1 MSVLNMFRV
10 DGKVAFVN
18 GAGRGI
24 GAASAIA
31 LAEAGADVAI
41 RARTVG
47 QLDEVAEAIRGYG
60 RRALVVV
67 ADDSVEDDDLSALE
81 RAVDEFGRL
90 DILVNVVGGAMP
102 GPFMR
107 ARDRDFEQAFQF
119 NVMTAIRLVRA
130 AVPHLLATGDGSV
143 INITTAAA
151 HMVGRGY
158 TLYGTVKA
166 ALDHATRLLAADLC
180 PKIRVNAVAPGA
192 ILTDA
197 LAMVMGNDDIRQ
209 SMERLTPL
217 RRIGTPDEIAAAVLY
232 LASPAGGFLTGK
244 IIEVDGGT
252 QVPAFEFPIPDL

>member
-10 DGKVAFVN
+10 DGKVAFIN

-41 RARTVG
+41 RARTVS
-47 QLDEVAEAIRGYG
+47 QLDEVAAAIEAFG
-60 RRALVVV
+60 RRVLVLPALE
-67 ADDSVEDDDLSALE
+67 DPDDDVTALD
-81 RAVDEFGRL
+81 RAAGEFGRL

-102 GPFMR
+102 GPFLA

-130 AVPHLLATGDGSV
+130 AVPHLLATGEGSIV
-143 INITTAAA
+143 NITTAAA
-151 HMVGRGY
+151 HMVGRGFAV
-158 TLYGTVKA
+158 YGSAKA

-197 LAMVMGNDDIRQ
+197 LAMVMGNAEIRA

-217 RRIGTPDEIAAAVLY
+217 RRIGTPEEIAAAVLY